1 MVVQTRH
8 QRSLGE
14 NHATTTEE
22 HRPSTGAVTLEED
35 LSKMKEYRD
44 RYLNR
49 DKGGQSVFGRLS
61 SWIRKTVFR
70 LEVHA
75 GPYMFDVREHV
86 GFYLIG
92 AVLLYLLG
100 SSLLHV
106 SMALYGR
113 MFSTLQYMS

>member
-1 MVVQTRH
+1 M
-8 QRSLGE
+8 
-14 NHATTTEE
+14 
-22 HRPSTGAVTLEED
+22 TLEED

-44 RYLNR
+44 RYLNS
-49 DKGGQSVFGRLS
+49 DKGGQSVFARLS
-61 SWIRKTVFR
+61 RCVFSLELLADSFVKKHDIDATCNMCSWLRKIVFQI
-70 LEVHA
+70 EVHA

-86 GFYLIG
+86 GFYLVG

-100 SSLLHV
+100 ASLLHV